1 MASPPSA
8 QKSEKEKKREVRK
21 MVHFSGGLFGVTLMM
36 CCDVAKLPALKRL
49 ALSEKSQLR
58 RNSGGGMGRQQL
70 FAI

>member
-1 MASPPSA
+1 MASLPSA

-49 ALSEKSQLR
+49 ALSEKV
-58 RNSGGGMGRQQL
+58 
-70 FAI
+70 AIAP